1 MNPSPSSRARL
12 SLILS
17 MLIWGSIGLFRRFI
31 PLPSALL
38 AAVRALGGA
47 ICLLLWTLMRKERVS
62 FPALRKNALPL
73 LLSGAFIGANWIL
86 LFEAYRYTSVAVAT
100 LCYYMAP
107 MIVMLLSPLLL
118 HERLTAKKLICLAV
132 SLLGMAM
139 VSGVF
144 GSNDGNSLRGVL
156 LGLSAAAFYAS
167 VILTNKR
174 ISDISSLD
182 RTIAQLAVAAAV
194 ALPYALLTEDFSSL
208 TLNTS
213 AVFMLLIVI
222 VVHTGL
228 AYALYFSSMDHLPAQ
243 TTALMS
249 YIDPISAILLSAV
262 VLKEGMSPLTIIG
275 TALVLSAVIFCELPD
290 NASSKRHK

>member
-1 MNPSPSSRARL
+1 MNASLRARL
-12 SLILS
+12 SLLLS

-38 AAVRALGGA
+38 AAVRALGGV
-47 ICLLLWTLMRKERVS
+47 ICLLIWMLMRKQRIS
-62 FPALRKNALPL
+62 FPSLRKNALPL

-107 MIVMLLSPLLL
+107 MIVMLLSPLVL

-156 LGLSAAAFYAS
+156 LGLSAALFYGS
-167 VILTNKR
+167 VILTNKS
-174 ISDISSLD
+174 ISGISSMD
-182 RTIAQLAVAAAV
+182 RTTAQLAVAAAV
-194 ALPYALLTEDFSSL
+194 ALPYALLTEDLSAVSL
-208 TLNTS
+208 TANS
-213 AVFMLLIVI
+213 AVMLLVVI

-262 VLKEGMSPLTIIG
+262 VLKEGMSALTVIG
-275 TALVLSAVIFCELPD
+275 TALVLGAVILCELPD
-290 NASSKRHK
+290 KKCS